1 MAILTVNNISLS
13 FGEES
18 ILEHVSFELQKGQRA
33 GLVGVNGS
41 GKTSLFK
48 VLTGE
53 YAPDSGSV
61 TLSRDAVLGYME
73 QHVCR
78 DLQRPAFDEVLSVF
92 TPLLRMERELEDV
105 TALLAQQPQDLDR
118 LVLRQAELTER
129 FQDAGGLTFRS
140 RARSALLGLGFTQE
154 QLFLPVGVLS
164 GGQKAKLQLAKMLL
178 SGASLLLLDEP
189 TNHLDIQAVEW
200 LEDFLKSYNGAY
212 LVVSHDR
219 YFLDKVTEITLEMD
233 HKTITYYKG
242 NYSRSLE
249 LRAEHRLAMERE
261 YEKTQREIHRIEGI
275 IEQQRRWNQA
285 RNYVTIAS
293 KQKQIDRLSAT
304 LEKPQEDPA
313 AIRFQFHASRRSG
326 DDVLLAQELALSF
339 GGEPLFQ
346 HASLD
351 VKRGERVFLIGP
363 NGCGKTTL
371 LRLLLGQLAPSE
383 GVVRLGT
390 GVELGYYEQSQQSLH
405 DGKTVMDEI
414 WDEHPQMTQTQ
425 VRNALA
431 VFLFAGED
439 VFKGVG
445 TLSGGERARVLLLK
459 LMLSKAN
466 LLLLDEPTNHLDIT
480 SREALEEALSGYDG
494 TLLVVSHDRYLI
506 NKLADK
512 VVLLTPQGTRTYLG
526 NYDSYLEAR
535 EKEQATGADVRLPLD
550 QARRKPVRGRTGQAA
565 LSPSARAG
573 GPSEATGADVYY
585 PHDEARRFAAAPGR
599 ESTAEAL
606 RRELTAQALGYK
618 ERKARESELRKKR
631 TRLSRLEG
639 EIEENEE
646 RQGALEERL
655 ADPEVA
661 ADYEEVTA
669 ISQELEQLRQEG
681 ERLLE
686 EWATLSGELEGE

>member
-351 VKRGERVFLIGP
+351 IKRGERVFLIGP

-431 VFLFAGED
+431 VFLFTGED

-526 NYDSYLEAR
+526 NYDQYLETR
-535 EKEQATGADVRLPLD
+535 EKEEGTPLQPSD
-550 QARRKPVRGRTGQAA
+550 PLASQQNDRRGREG
-565 LSPSARAG
+565 SARSSA
-573 GPSEATGADVYY
+573 AQ
-585 PHDEARRFAAAPGR
+585 AAAPWR
-599 ESTAEAL
+599 EE
-606 RRELTAQALGYK
+606 TAQALGYK

-631 TRLSRLEG
+631 GALGRLETA
-639 EIEENEE
+639 IEETEN
-646 RQGALEERL
+646 RQRALEESL
-655 ADPEVA
+655 EDPAVA
-661 ADYEEVTA
+661 ADYEKVAA

-686 EWATLSGELEGE
+686 EWAKTSEEIEKMDAAGA

>member
-92 TPLLRMERELEDV
+92 TPLLRVERELEDV

-242 NYSRSLE
+242 NYSRSLD

-351 VKRGERVFLIGP
+351 IKRGERVFLIGP

-390 GVELGYYEQSQQSLH
+390 VVELGYYEQSQQSLH

-431 VFLFAGED
+431 VFLFTGED

-526 NYDSYLEAR
+526 NYDAYIEER
-535 EKEQATGADVRLPLD
+535 EKEKGGCTPGTPASCVPQGRKGPSEANGADVRVRLD
-550 QARRKPVRGRTGQAA
+550 QAR
-565 LSPSARAG
+565 PS
-573 GPSEATGADVYY
+573 
-585 PHDEARRFAAAPGR
+585 AAAPWR
-599 ESTAEAL
+599 EE
-606 RRELTAQALGYK
+606 TAQALGYK
-618 ERKARESELRKKR
+618 ERKAKASELRKKR

-639 EIEENEE
+639 EIEENEG

-686 EWATLSGELEGE
+686 EWATLSGELEAGAPAEQDAPRGGG